1 MSKTYF
7 FHRHIYNIRLNAE
20 LKYSFVQQRV
30 QKKAEVLSAKKLFAL
45 FEVCLIEAVLIAV
58 FENLE
63 DHFAFADLE
72 DGARLH
78 VGA

>member
-1 MSKTYF
+1 MELAHLAQGSKPSF
-7 FHRHIYNIRLNAE
+7 FAKKESRGTSRLQ
-20 LKYSFVQQRV
+20 K
-30 QKKAEVLSAKKLFAL
+30 KKAEGLSAKKVFAL

-58 FENLE
+58 FEDLE

>member
-1 MSKTYF
+1 MQK
-7 FHRHIYNIRLNAE
+7 
-20 LKYSFVQQRV
+20 
-30 QKKAEVLSAKKLFAL
+30 KKAEVLSAKKVFAL

-58 FENLE
+58 FEDLE